1 MRKVIFVSG
10 RYCPRCK
17 YVEQA
22 VLDVL
27 PKYMENSIEK
37 RVAEDDPAWCAARR
51 IRHVP
56 VFIYEE
62 DGKEVHRFVG
72 TAPKTEELYM
82 WMCGTRDIDEEPT

>member
-27 PKYMENSIEK
+27 PKYMKDSVEK
-37 RVAEDDPAWCAARR
+37 RVAEDDPAWCGAHRV
-51 IRHVP
+51 RHVP
-56 VFIYEE
+56 VFIFEE

-72 TAPKTEELYM
+72 TAPKPEEICM
-82 WMCGTRDIDEEPT
+82 WIDNVKDIEEPT

>member
-1 MRKVIFVSG
+1 MRKLIFVSG

-17 YVEQA
+17 YVESA
-22 VLDVL
+22 VLDPL
-27 PKYMENSIEK
+27 PKDAKEMIEK
-37 RVAEDDPAWCAARR
+37 RVAEDDLTWCAAHRVK
-51 IRHVP
+51 HVP

-82 WMCGTRDIDEEPT
+82 WMCGTKDIDEEPT